1 MRRKVLWAAALLYSL
16 AHFAMTGLRQPLA
29 NFYGDFLA
37 SFPARR
43 LAVLAGRPDLWA
55 GTLAQQ
61 WTHMFPW
68 GHPDIWYYGPVEHLI
83 ASPLL
88 AFPSLRSGYVAWL
101 FVNFIFVAVTVAVA
115 AKIVDDVLAVL
126 VAFLNFNPLYEAI
139 TQRNIEIFELLL
151 LFAAYALYRRR
162 RDSACGAAIGV
173 AAMAKFLPII
183 YLPWLVLKRKWRA
196 LGTAV
201 AVIVPIAIA
210 AQLLLGWQNNG
221 TLLQARY
228 GGFIDSKL
236 DQSLSGVIVR
246 LVGMPHAATAS
257 RVAIVVALIAFC
269 VLMLRLRNRQGVE
282 DLEFGLIAM
291 AMVLLPPHN
300 QNYYFIFLLLPYAFL
315 YARYRCEKWSWR
327 TTLCAISFVVV
338 AAPVPF
344 SIVQRLTGLDAFT
357 LYLRAAIPFIG
368 ATLLV
373 IVLVAELGMSNAV
386 LTAEQPCPSKKP
398 SRISALS

>member
-1 MRRKVLWAAALLYSL
+1 MRRKLLWAAALLYSL
-16 AHFAMTGLRQPLA
+16 AHFALTGLRQPLG

-37 SFPARR
+37 TFPARR
-43 LAVLAGRPDLWA
+43 LALLAGRLDLWS
-55 GTLAQQ
+55 GTLAQR

-68 GHPDIWYYGPVEHLI
+68 GHADIWYYGPLHHLI
-83 ASPLL
+83 AAPML
-88 AFPSLRSGYVAWL
+88 AFPTLRSGYIAWL
-101 FVNFIFVAVTVAVA
+101 FVNLLFVGATMAIA
-115 AKIVDDVLAVL
+115 AKIADDVLAV
-126 VAFLNFNPLYEAI
+126 VVMFLNFNPLYEAI
-139 TQRNIEIFELLL
+139 TQRNIEIFELML
-151 LFAAYALYRRR
+151 LFAAYALYRRG
-162 RDSACGAAIGV
+162 RDSACGAAIGA

-183 YLPWLVLKRKWRA
+183 YLPWLVLKRRWRA
-196 LGTAV
+196 LGAAI
-201 AVIVPIAIA
+201 AVIVPLTIA
-210 AQLLLGWQNNG
+210 AQPILGWQNSG
-221 TLLQARY
+221 TLLQTKH
-228 GGFIDSKL
+228 GGFIDSDL

-246 LVGMPHAATAS
+246 LVGLSHAAIAS
-257 RVAIVVALIAFC
+257 RVAIAVALIAFC
-269 VLMLRLRNRQGVE
+269 ALMLRLRNRQGVE

-300 QNYYFIFLLLPYAFL
+300 QNYYFSFLLLPYAFL

-327 TTLCAISFVVV
+327 TTLCAVSFVLV

-344 SIVQRLTGLDAFT
+344 SILQRLTGLDAFT

-373 IVLVAELGMSNAV
+373 IVLVAEIGMSNAV